1 MEKAPLVSR
10 TRVNISSPVDFDQMY
25 AQILNDLA
33 KAGSSTVNRKGDT
46 LTELSDYKFKFQNPF
61 NCFAN
66 RRDPSVKYLEGEFD
80 WYISGDCSLE
90 KAMELSKFWKQCS
103 DDGCTVNSNYGYL
116 LFHDKN
122 TRGLTQFEHAL
133 QCIVNSKRS
142 KKAVMTLYN
151 KEHGYLSNDNPCTMF
166 LRLWV
171 DSEDAL
177 NLSVNMR
184 SSDVY
189 FGLPYDVPFF
199 CFVLYAAWRVLV
211 THHPELTIGN
221 YTHIAGSLH
230 KYSRNDRELIAAQG
244 MPHLSKNEA
253 EAQEDYFRDFFEK
266 MYVKLCDTVK
276 FRDQEM
282 MTLAWV
288 SANSSQCLKKKVG
301 AVISDVHGN
310 PIALGHGGKEGEPC
324 KECVRGNSEDEWYG
338 DECPSVHSEMR
349 AVIQAYNKGMHSEF
363 DDAIV
368 YVTHGPCDAC
378 LKLLDLVGVREVVWD
393 EPYKTDYG
401 HWPRIRVRKCLKL
414 LP

>member
-1 MEKAPLVSR
+1 MKQAPIAKRGVCEYPR
-10 TRVNISSPVDFDQMY
+10 TFDEAY
-25 AQILNDLA
+25 ERILGDLA
-33 KAGSSTVNRKGDT
+33 EDGSETVNRKGAT
-46 LTELSDYKFKFQNPF
+46 LTELHDYKFQFANPF
-61 NCFAN
+61 NCLAN
-66 RRDPSVKYLEGEFD
+66 RRTASIKYLEGEFD

-90 KAMELSKFWKQCS
+90 EAAGLSKFWNQCS
-103 DDGCTVNSNYGYL
+103 DDGCTVNSNYGFL

-122 TRGLTQFEHAL
+122 LRGLTQFEHAL

-171 DSEDAL
+171 DNDNAL
-177 NLSVNMR
+177 NLTTNMR
-184 SSDVY
+184 SSDVF

-199 CFVLYAAWRVLV
+199 CFVLYAAWRVLKD
-211 THHPELTIGN
+211 HHPELSIGY

-230 KYSRNDRELIAAQG
+230 KYSRNERALAAAQG
-244 MPHLSKNEA
+244 VPKMTKNEA
-253 EAQEDYFRDFFEK
+253 EAQEDYFRDFFDK
-266 MYVKLCDTVK
+266 MYLKLCDTVM
-276 FRDQEM
+276 FRDQEVM
-282 MTLAWV
+282 SLAWL
-288 SANSSQCLKKKVG
+288 SANSSNCLKKKVG

-310 PIALGHGGKEGEPC
+310 PIALGYGGAEAGEC
-324 KECVRGNSEDEWYG
+324 AKCVRGDSEDEWFG

-349 AVIQAYNKGMHSEF
+349 AVIQAYNKGMSGEF
-363 DDAIV
+363 DEAIV

-378 LKLLDLVGVREVVWD
+378 LKLLDFVGVREVVWD
-393 EPYKTDYG
+393 EPYKTDYE